1 MVKTMLEV
9 VVSYLSPALTPVK
22 MAWLLPY
29 IQTLSCLPVSSVF
42 QPGYVAAQLNPL
54 GLPRTT

>member
-22 MAWLLPY
+22 MAWLLTIHPD
-29 IQTLSCLPVSSVF
+29 SVMF
-42 QPGYVAAQLNPL
+42 AWGKQ
-54 GLPRTT
+54 

>member
-22 MAWLLPY
+22 MAPLCVE
-29 IQTLSCLPVSSVF
+29 TL
-42 QPGYVAAQLNPL
+42 
-54 GLPRTT
+54 